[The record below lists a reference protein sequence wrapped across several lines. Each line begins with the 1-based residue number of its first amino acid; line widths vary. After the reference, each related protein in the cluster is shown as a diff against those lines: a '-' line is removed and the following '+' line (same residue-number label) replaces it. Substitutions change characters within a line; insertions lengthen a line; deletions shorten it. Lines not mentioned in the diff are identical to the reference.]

1 MDNYDISKEVD
12 HSKEE
17 FFTCLDHELEASF
30 AEAQARSKPII
41 QHHKITRAC
50 RQPTHTAAKNKT
62 VESSAVTNAKMI
74 DIDGKVT
81 RIPLMSLALFEN
93 IAKVVEEISSTDI
106 SDVVISLPG
115 SRTAVGCLKDLL
127 LSGQTK
133 ALSRV
138 EVRSVQDFLR
148 DIGMTCITME
158 EYLEDDIDCCEVV
171 ESYDSDD
178 SVVKEESVV
187 SEDEVEGTIHEFW
200 EPSQVITSVSVCSK
214 SCKND
219 CHVVVEAWE
228 TENQEGMK
236 ALFTGET
243 KLATRNKLISHLVA
257 QGNLGIETDCYVVK
271 SHKFCIPFLHH
282 ATGISEY
289 ILISVMKDYWRGI
302 RHYEHGNHKVFRQ
315 PSVATIKCIGWFKQF
330 LLLYGQSSPDE
341 QLTVLPYWLK
351 GKVLYKIYVK
361 EVPKPRVALRTF
373 YKHLDTYFGPQR
385 INQDFP
391 RVRISQYSSHSVC
404 DTCVALNTKR
414 KECRSEAEMSMVKG
428 LISQHQLEF
437 SSARHAIEKI
447 KNDSLQFPHD
457 HLFIQ
462 LDGMFV
468 KIIKVFCCLINFH
481 RDGQPEELLP
491 PVFRQFQGVGWH

>member
-1 MDNYDISKEVD
+1 
-12 HSKEE
+12 
-17 FFTCLDHELEASF
+17 
-30 AEAQARSKPII
+30 
-41 QHHKITRAC
+41 
-50 RQPTHTAAKNKT
+50 
-62 VESSAVTNAKMI
+62 
-74 DIDGKVT
+74 
-81 RIPLMSLALFEN
+81 
-93 IAKVVEEISSTDI
+93 
-106 SDVVISLPG
+106 
-115 SRTAVGCLKDLL
+115 
-127 LSGQTK
+127 
-133 ALSRV
+133 
-138 EVRSVQDFLR
+138 
-148 DIGMTCITME
+148 
-158 EYLEDDIDCCEVV
+158 
-171 ESYDSDD
+171 
-178 SVVKEESVV
+178 
-187 SEDEVEGTIHEFW
+187 
-200 EPSQVITSVSVCSK
+200 
-214 SCKND
+214 
-219 CHVVVEAWE
+219 
-228 TENQEGMK
+228 
-236 ALFTGET
+236 
-243 KLATRNKLISHLVA
+243 
-257 QGNLGIETDCYVVK
+257 
-271 SHKFCIPFLHH
+271 
-282 ATGISEY
+282 
-289 ILISVMKDYWRGI
+289 MKDYWRGI

-468 KIIKVFCCLINFH
+468 KFL
-481 RDGQPEELLP
+481 
-491 PVFRQFQGVGWH
+491 